1 MFPVQFPLGARQSLA
16 TQPWYEVLGDLYVI
30 NVKMQWLTSG
40 ECDYP
45 LDNDPKVGRGTGK

>member
-1 MFPVQFPLGARQSLA
+1 MFPVQIPLGAGQSLA